1 MSGEALCQWFWFSLV
16 SGTGGTGSCAT
27 EMDLDCLIPCVL
39 GCGWH
44 VGEWQVFAM
53 AQRQTTNGHSDLRLR
68 FAGRRAS
75 RSLLE
80 IEAGMP
86 SEIKAISPL
95 AERLTRLIEESRCV
109 AGGEPAVELALREA
123 LSNAV
128 VHGNGT
134 DAHKLVQIRCRCELG
149 KGVSI
154 VVTDQGQGFDPKA
167 VPDPLAVERLEAE
180 HGRGIHLMK
189 LAMDEVSFRRAG
201 TEVHMWKGLARDPRT
216 ELRSNNESAYRGPL
230 NSIQRGGRLA
240 NTQRHARGRP
250 ER

>member
-1 MSGEALCQWFWFSLV
+1 MAGTQISKGRSG
-16 SGTGGTGSCAT
+16 
-27 EMDLDCLIPCVL
+27 
-39 GCGWH
+39 
-44 VGEWQVFAM
+44 
-53 AQRQTTNGHSDLRLR
+53 LRLG

-80 IEAGMP
+80 IEAWMP

-95 AERLTRLIEESRCV
+95 VNRLMRLIEGSRCV
-109 AGGEPAVELALREA
+109 AGSEPAVELALQEA

-134 DAHKLVQIRCRCELG
+134 DSNKLVHIRCQCELG

-154 VVTDQGQGFDPKA
+154 AVSDYGQGFDPKA

-189 LAMDEVSFRRAG
+189 LAMDEVSFERGG
-201 TEVHMWKGLARDPRT
+201 TEVHMRKGPARWPRT
-216 ELRSNNESAYRGPL
+216 ELRSGNETAYGSPL
-230 NSIQRGGRLA
+230 NGIERGAFLA
-240 NTQRHARGRP
+240 NMHTHPHGRH